1 MPTSFQVFGVHL
13 TNEAD
18 EDEDSQDEGTENQ
31 ENWVTV
37 QDLKLPYHLRCSA
50 HTLALSSTSD
60 VLKIIKSNPEQWNL
74 HKTSIEKCNVLWKFS
89 NRPKSAE
96 IMQSVMGKTLSRPTE
111 TRWNS
116 LYDSLKQVV
125 DARPFMEELK
135 VRLNIS
141 QVGTCTFIF
150 SNK

>member
-1 MPTSFQVFGVHL
+1 MEL
-13 TNEAD
+13 TQNVNRE
-18 EDEDSQDEGTENQ
+18 
-31 ENWVTV
+31 V
-37 QDLKLPYHLRCSA
+37 QRSLEIFK
-50 HTLALSSTSD
+50 ST
-60 VLKIIKSNPEQWNL
+60 
-74 HKTSIEKCNVLWKFS
+74 
-89 NRPKSAE
+89 KSAE